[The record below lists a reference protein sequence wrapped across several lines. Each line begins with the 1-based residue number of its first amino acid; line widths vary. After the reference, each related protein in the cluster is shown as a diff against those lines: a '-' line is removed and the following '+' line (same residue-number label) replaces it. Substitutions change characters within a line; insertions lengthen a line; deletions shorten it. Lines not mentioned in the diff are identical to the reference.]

1 MKTRISSSEKEIV
14 IKGIGTSPGIAQGKV
29 FVFRSFN
36 INITELEMQ
45 AEDVE
50 QEKRLFDKAIAKVK
64 EQVIQAQ
71 SISEAFYNNQFNE
84 IFESQKAFLDDDVLI
99 REIKEEIKDSNLSAI
114 SSVFRILSVKS
125 DHFIQ
130 LENTYFKE
138 RAYDVIDLKQKLI
151 HALMGIDSDY
161 QLNSPSIVVADML
174 TPSDTIHF
182 NRNFIL
188 GFLSDKGGKTSH
200 AAILA
205 RGLKIPSVVNG
216 NNLSQIL
223 RNGDYVIIDG
233 TTGTIIIHPEEKTK
247 EKYRKLQDKYAG
259 FTRELQTYLAKPA
272 LTTDEQPIELLANIE
287 LTHEIVEVEQNK
299 ADGVGLFRT
308 ESMFIEKKGI
318 PDEAYQF
325 EHYKHMAEKLNPAPL
340 VIRTIDLGGDK
351 FLENYSAED
360 EMNPFLGWRAIRFC
374 LDEPDIFKTQLR
386 AILRASA
393 FGNIKILIPMVSAVN
408 EILRS
413 KKIID
418 EIKNELSAE
427 ALAFNK
433 DIQIGIMIETPAAAM
448 SVELYIKYVDFFS
461 IGTNDL
467 TQYVLAIDRTNSRV
481 SKSFNTFN
489 PAVLDFI
496 YKTIKTGRKHQ
507 KEVTLCGEFAAMPEA
522 IPLLLGMGLRS
533 FSMNPVFLA
542 KSKKIIRSLD
552 IRECEM
558 LFDEARQLDQA
569 ELIEKKCLH
578 FIESKVPDLK
588 YLI

>member
-1 MKTRISSSEKEIV
+1 MKTRIKSSEKEIV
-14 IKGIGTSPGIAQGKV
+14 IRGMGTSPGIAQGTV
-29 FVFRSFN
+29 FVFRSFA

-50 QEKRLFDKAIAKVK
+50 QEKRLFDRAIAKVK
-64 EQVIQAQ
+64 EQVKRAQ
-71 SISEAFYNNQFNE
+71 TLSEAQYNDQFRE
-84 IFESQKAFLDDDVLI
+84 IFESQIAFLDDKELI
-99 REIKEEIKDSNLSAI
+99 LEIKEEIQNSNLSAV
-114 SSVFRILSVKS
+114 SAVFKILSVKS
-125 DHFIQ
+125 EHFIQ

-161 QLNSPSIVVADML
+161 QLNTPSIVVADLL

-200 AAILA
+200 AAILS

-216 NNLSQIL
+216 SNLSQL
-223 RNGDYVIIDG
+223 LHNGDYIIIDG
-233 TTGTIIIHPEEKTK
+233 TSGTVIIHPTEETK
-247 EKYRKLQDKYAG
+247 EKYQRLQEKYAG
-259 FTRELQTYLAKPA
+259 FAGELQTYLAKPA
-272 LTTDEQPIELLANIE
+272 LTTDEQSIELLANIE
-287 LTHEIVEVEQNK
+287 FSHEISEVEKNK
-299 ADGVGLFRT
+299 ASGVGLFRT
-308 ESMFIEKKGI
+308 ESMFIEKKGA

-325 EHYKHMAEKLNPAPL
+325 EHYKHMAERINPAPL

-351 FLENYSAED
+351 FLESYSAED

-374 LDEPDIFKTQLR
+374 LDQPEIFKTQLR

-393 FGNIKILIPMVSAVN
+393 FGNIKILIPMVSAVD
-408 EILRS
+408 EIIRS
-413 KKIID
+413 INFID
-418 EIKNELSAE
+418 EIKEELSADGV
-427 ALAFNK
+427 AFDK
-433 DIQIGIMIETPAAAM
+433 AIQTGIMIETPAAAM
-448 SVELYIKYVDFFS
+448 SVALYTKYVDFFS

-489 PAVLDFI
+489 PAVLEFI
-496 YKTIKTGRKHQ
+496 YKTIQTGLEHQ
-507 KEVTLCGEFAAMPEA
+507 KEVTLCGEFAALPEA

-533 FSMNPVFLA
+533 FSMNPVFIA
-542 KSKKIIRSLD
+542 KTKKIIRSLD
-552 IRECEM
+552 IKECER
-558 LFDEARQLDQA
+558 LFNEVRKIDQA
-569 ELIEKKCLH
+569 EVIEKKCLH

-588 YLI
+588 YFI